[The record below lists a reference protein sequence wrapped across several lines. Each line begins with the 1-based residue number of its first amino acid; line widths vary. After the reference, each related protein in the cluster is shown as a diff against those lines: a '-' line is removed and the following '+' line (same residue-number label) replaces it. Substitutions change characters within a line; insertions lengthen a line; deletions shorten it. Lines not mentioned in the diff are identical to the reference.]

1 VLQLVALEWLQ
12 PIADETTRPAT
23 LFGQTFHGPNTV
35 EDVPFPFFALHVW
48 AWKDNS
54 DGLFEDANPRVSCR

>member
-12 PIADETTRPAT
+12 PITDETTKPLT
-23 LFGQTFHGPNTV
+23 LFGQTFHGPNIV
-35 EDVPFPFFALHVW
+35 EGVPFPCFALHVW

-54 DGLFEDANPRVSCR
+54 NGLFDDANPQVNCR